1 MMVKDVTKVHKCHW
15 GGWGILECV
24 CGCARF
30 HTGFLVL
37 GGKGWGGEV
46 KIN

>member
-1 MMVKDVTKVHKCHW
+1 MPLGDW
-15 GGWGILECV
+15 GMLECV

-37 GGKGWGGEV
+37 GGKGGEV